1 MTSFYGSIASEPGA
15 GAAGGLGAGARYFL
29 NAKIVAGSSW
39 LMDKVHFNRAL
50 LKADFI
56 ITGEGKIDSST
67 WGGKVVSEVVKRCDK
82 VFKQTILVS
91 GAFESSANFPLFLD
105 EQDVFT
111 ISSRSSDSADS
122 IARAAEILEQ
132 IGEEVALK
140 YLN

>member
-1 MTSFYGSIASEPGA
+1 
-15 GAAGGLGAGARYFL
+15 
-29 NAKIVAGSSW
+29 
-39 LMDKVHFNRAL
+39 MDKVHFNRAL

-91 GAFESSANFPLFLD
+91 GAFENSANFPIFLD
-105 EQDVFT
+105 ENEVLT
-111 ISSRSSDSADS
+111 IASHAASADES
-122 IARAAEILEQ
+122 LMRAAELLEQ
-132 IGEEVALK
+132 IGEEIALK